1 MKSSEAQVALAPPN
15 LIKALL
21 AGFDSI
27 ANHVGL
33 ILIPVAIDHFLWM
46 GPRLQVKTLLGK
58 FFQQVFSTPG
68 LLAPEWTE
76 TFQVTRQQW
85 LEVVE
90 RLNLFAALRAYPVG
104 IPSLVAP
111 RLPLDTPFGQPHSLD
126 LPSFD
131 IALLLW
137 VILFLIG
144 LGLGSFYFMAVAQ
157 ASLQERM
164 DWRTI
169 LTSWPRST
177 FQVFLLTLFWFG
189 LMMAASLPA
198 SCLVILVAMT
208 GLGGSTALVLLYFG
222 FVVWVLFPLIFSPHG
237 ITAYQR
243 PMWTSVLESIRLVR
257 FSFPLTSMM
266 LVILIII
273 GEGLDYLWNVPSDN
287 SLLLSL
293 AIIAHAFVTTSLL
306 ATSFIYYRDA
316 NRWMQRVIQQ
326 AKLASAT

>member
-33 ILIPVAIDHFLWM
+33 ILIPVVIDHFLWM
-46 GPRLQVKTLLGK
+46 GPRLQVKTLLGN

-68 LLAPEWTE
+68 LLAPEWTD
-76 TFQVTRQQW
+76 TFQVTSERW
-85 LEVVE
+85 LEAVE

-104 IPSLVAP
+104 IPSLIAP
-111 RLPLDTPFGQPHSLD
+111 RQPLEAPFGQPLSWD
-126 LPSFD
+126 LSSFNTA
-131 IALLLW
+131 IFLW

-144 LGLGSFYFMAVAQ
+144 VGLGSFYFMAVAQ
-157 ASLQERM
+157 ASLHERT
-164 DWRTI
+164 DWRTVLI
-169 LTSWPRST
+169 NWPRST
-177 FQVFLLTLFWFG
+177 FQVFLLSLFWFG

-222 FVVWVLFPLIFSPHG
+222 FVVWVLFPLVFSPHG

-257 FSFPLTSMM
+257 FSFPLTSLL
-266 LVILIII
+266 LVILVIIS
-273 GEGLDYLWNVPSDN
+273 EGLDYLWNVPPDN
-287 SLLLSL
+287 SLLLSM
-293 AIIAHAFVTTSLL
+293 AIVAHAFVTTSLL

-326 AKLASAT
+326 AKLASVI